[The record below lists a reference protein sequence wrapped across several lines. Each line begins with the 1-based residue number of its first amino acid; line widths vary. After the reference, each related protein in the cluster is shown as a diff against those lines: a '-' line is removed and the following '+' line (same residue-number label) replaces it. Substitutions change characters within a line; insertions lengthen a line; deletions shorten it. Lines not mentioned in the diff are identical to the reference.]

1 MALSQCIPGLENT
14 SFFRVKSGS
23 QPSRSVFFENLQFNH
38 LYLTVTKA
46 PWFPLEKK
54 LNNTQKNQNSVKS
67 ASIRPGLH
75 SSRHSLSQSGSQRRY
90 HLFLRMGHGKP
101 WDGESIGWWN
111 HLEPHTS
118 RGALQVILGSGFSI
132 FEHITMI
139 LIGGKSWISHFDHQV
154 WSWLVK

>member
-1 MALSQCIPGLENT
+1 MGMALSQCIPGLENT

-54 LNNTQKNQNSVKS
+54 LNNTQKNLNSVTS

-75 SSRHSLSQSGSQRRY
+75 SSRHSLSQSGSAGTTC
-90 HLFLRMGHGKP
+90 FSEWVMGSP
-101 WDGESIGWWN
+101 ETWN
-111 HLEPHTS
+111 PLGDETTLSHIPLGVLS
-118 RGALQVILGSGFSI
+118 KSYWVLGSQSLN
-132 FEHITMI
+132 T
-139 LIGGKSWISHFDHQV
+139 SP
-154 WSWLVK
+154 